1 MERRA
6 LVIGGSGFIGMHTL
20 RTLKRDGRYAKVVSL
35 DIAEPTERID
45 GFDYVIHDCRQQIP
59 TDLADVDTDIY
70 NLPAL
75 RTFPGHPDEEYFE
88 TNYGTTERIIAL
100 AEATGVR
107 TIIFTSTMS
116 VYATGDEPKTEES
129 AIDPCNAYGASKVKG
144 EALHRQWL
152 TGAMDRRLVI
162 CRPAVIFG
170 YRDNGNFTR
179 LANALRSG
187 YFVFVGRS
195 ETIKSAGYVT
205 DLADSFLFALD
216 KMTQSGAREVLYN
229 FAYPERLT
237 IRRIADAFC
246 TVGGYPRVRMVLPP
260 WLLNTAALLFE
271 ALNAI
276 GVKNPIHRKRLTKLY
291 ESTNIVPKW
300 LEDEKFPFRT
310 DIVSA
315 LAEWKSESPSGRF
328 I

>member
-1 MERRA
+1 MAKNA

-20 RTLKRDGRYAKVVSL
+20 RALKRDGRYAKVVSV
-35 DIAEPTERID
+35 DIAEPTERIE
-45 GFDYVIHDCRQQIP
+45 GFDYVIHDCRQPLP
-59 TDLADVDTDIY
+59 THLADAETEIY

-88 TNYGTTERIIAL
+88 TNYGTSERIIDL
-100 AEATGVR
+100 AEAVGAK
-107 TIIFTSTMS
+107 TIVFTSTMS
-116 VYATGDEPKTEES
+116 VYATGDARKTEDSPIE
-129 AIDPCNAYGASKVKG
+129 PLNAYGASKVKG
-144 EALHRQWL
+144 EALHKAWL
-152 TGAMDRRLVI
+152 AKSPEHRLVI

-179 LANALRSG
+179 LANGLRG
-187 YFVFVGRS
+187 RYFVFVGRKD
-195 ETIKSAGYVT
+195 TIKSAGYVT
-205 DLADSFLFALD
+205 DLADTFLFALD
-216 KMTQSGAREVLYN
+216 KLDETGSREILYN

-237 IRRIADAFC
+237 IDRIVGAFC
-246 TVGGYPRVRMVLPP
+246 QVGGYHKPRLVLPP
-260 WLLNTAALLFE
+260 WFLATVALPFE

-276 GVKNPIHRKRLTKLY
+276 GLKNPIHRKRLTKLY

-300 LEDEKFPFRT
+300 LEDNHFPFRT

-315 LAEWKSESPSGRF
+315 LEEWKAESPGGRF

>member
-1 MERRA
+1 MAQRA

-20 RTLKRDGRYAKVVSL
+20 RALKRDGRYAKVVSL
-35 DIAEPTERID
+35 DIAEPSERID
-45 GFDYVIHDCRQQIP
+45 GFEYVIHDCRKPIP
-59 TDLADVDTDIY
+59 TDLADAETDIY

-88 TNYGTTERIIAL
+88 TNYGTSERIIDL

-107 TIIFTSTMS
+107 TIVFTSTMS
-116 VYATGDEPKTEES
+116 VYATGDEPKTEDS
-129 AIDPCNAYGASKVKG
+129 PIDPGNAYGASKVKG

-152 TGAMDRRLVI
+152 AGADDRKLVI

-195 ETIKSAGYVT
+195 DTIKSAGYVT
-205 DLADSFLFALD
+205 DLADTFLFALD
-216 KMTQSGAREVLYN
+216 KLAENGGRDVLYN

-237 IRRIADAFC
+237 IRRIVDAFC
-246 TVGGYPRVRMVLPP
+246 QVGGYPRVRMVLPP
-260 WLLNTAALLFE
+260 WLLNAAALPFE
-271 ALNAI
+271 ALNAV

-300 LEDEKFPFRT
+300 LEDQNFPFRT

-315 LAEWKSESPSGRF
+315 LEEWKAESPGGRF

>member
-1 MERRA
+1 MVRQA

-20 RTLKRDGRYAKVVSL
+20 RALQRDGRYSRVISL
-35 DIAEPTERID
+35 DISEPVEQLD
-45 GFDYVIHDCRQQIP
+45 GVEYRIHDCRQPIP
-59 TDLADVDTDIY
+59 AELADPDTEIY

-75 RTFPGHPDEEYFE
+75 RTFPGHPDAEYFE
-88 TNYGTTERIIAL
+88 TNSGTTERIIEL
-100 AEATGVR
+100 AEAAGVR

-116 VYATGDEPKTEES
+116 VYATGDEPKTEDS
-129 AIDPCNAYGASKVKG
+129 PIDPGNAYGASKVKG

-152 TGAMDRRLVI
+152 AGAPDRRLVI

-179 LANALRSG
+179 LANALRSR

-195 ETIKSAGYVT
+195 DTIKSAGYVT
-205 DLADSFLFALD
+205 DLADTFLFALD
-216 KMTQSGAREVLYN
+216 RMTETGAREILYN

-237 IRRIADAFC
+237 IRRIVDAFC
-246 TVGGYPRVRMVLPP
+246 LVGGYPRVRLVLPP
-260 WLLNTAALLFE
+260 WLLNAAALPFE

-276 GVKNPIHRKRLTKLY
+276 GIKNPIHRKRLKKLY
-291 ESTNIVPKW
+291 ESTNIVPRW
-300 LEDEKFPFRT
+300 LEENGFPFRT

-315 LAEWKSESPSGRF
+315 LEEWKAESPDARF
-328 I
+328 V

>member
-1 MERRA
+1 MGRRA

-20 RTLKRDGRYAKVVSL
+20 RALKRDGRYAKVVSL
-35 DIAEPTERID
+35 DIAEPTERIE
-45 GFDYVIHDCRQQIP
+45 GFDYMTHDCRRTIP
-59 TDLADVDTDIY
+59 TGLADAETDIY

-75 RTFPGHPDEEYFE
+75 RTFPGHPDDEYFE
-88 TNYGTTERIIAL
+88 TNYGTSERIIDL

-129 AIDPCNAYGASKVKG
+129 PIKPSNAYGASKVQG

-152 TGAMDRRLVI
+152 AGAPDRQLVI

-179 LANALRSG
+179 LANALRGG
-187 YFVFVGRS
+187 YFVFVGRTD
-195 ETIKSAGYVT
+195 TIKSAGYVT
-205 DLADSFLFALD
+205 DLADTFLFALD
-216 KMTQSGAREVLYN
+216 RLTGNGNREVLYN

-237 IRRIADAFC
+237 IRRVVDAFC
-246 TVGGYPRVRMVLPP
+246 QVGGYPRVRMVLPP
-260 WLLNTAALLFE
+260 WLLNAAALPFE
-271 ALNAI
+271 ALNAVGI
-276 GVKNPIHRKRLTKLY
+276 KNPIHRKRLQKLY

-300 LEDEKFPFRT
+300 LEDAKFPFRT

-315 LAEWKSESPSGRF
+315 LEEWKAESPGGQF